1 MNIASRFFKSA
12 PLLTIALAACCA
24 LPAVAQSASTVVYAS
39 PTDVVVKRAS
49 DGQLINYTIPAGT
62 AVTVDGKK
70 VPAGELKPGAQ
81 LTAAVPGDAKVVTGI
96 TVETGKVYQV
106 SPPDKVTLSV
116 TSGVSELTVP
126 AGTTFTVD
134 GKSLTIAQLQKGMA
148 VQATIVAT
156 TASSDA
162 TGNTPPASTPAQAG
176 TILLAVAAGADDLP
190 AAGTNLP
197 LYGILGFTAL
207 MLGLG
212 LRSNR
217 FARNKA

>member
-1 MNIASRFFKSA
+1 MNTTSRFFKSA
-12 PLLTIALAACCA
+12 PLLAIALAACTS
-24 LPAVAQSASTVVYAS
+24 LPAIAQSASTVVYAS
-39 PTDVVVKRAS
+39 ATDVVVKRA
-49 DGQLINYTIPAGT
+49 DGQLINYAVPAGSQIS
-62 AVTVDGKK
+62 ADGKK
-70 VPAGELKPGAQ
+70 VAAADLKPGAKV
-81 LTAAVPGDAKVVTGI
+81 TGTVPGDAKVVTGV

-106 SPPDKVTLSV
+106 SPPDKVTLSL

-134 GKSLTIAQLQKGMA
+134 GKSLTIAQLQKGMS

-156 TASSDA
+156 TAGSDA
-162 TGNTPPASTPAQAG
+162 TGNTAPTSTPAQAG

-197 LYGILGFTAL
+197 LYGTLGFAVL

-212 LRSNR
+212 LRFGN

>member
-1 MNIASRFFKSA
+1 VNTTSRLLKSA
-12 PLLTIALAACCA
+12 SLLAIVACTA
-24 LPAVAQSASTVVYAS
+24 LPAIAQSASTVVYSS

-62 AVTVDGKK
+62 ALSVGGKK
-70 VPAGELKPGAQ
+70 VPAADVKPGTK
-81 LTAAVPGDAKVVTGI
+81 LDAAVTGDAKVVTGV

-116 TSGVSELTVP
+116 TSGVSELVVP
-126 AGTTFTVD
+126 AGTTFMVD
-134 GKSLTIAQLQKGMA
+134 GKALTIGQLAKGMSL
-148 VQATIVAT
+148 QATIVAT
-156 TASSDA
+156 TAGSDA

-176 TILLAVAAGADDLP
+176 TILLNVAAGADDLP

-197 LYGILGFTAL
+197 LYGVIGFGLL
-207 MLGLG
+207 MLGFV
-212 LRSNR
+212 LRTNR